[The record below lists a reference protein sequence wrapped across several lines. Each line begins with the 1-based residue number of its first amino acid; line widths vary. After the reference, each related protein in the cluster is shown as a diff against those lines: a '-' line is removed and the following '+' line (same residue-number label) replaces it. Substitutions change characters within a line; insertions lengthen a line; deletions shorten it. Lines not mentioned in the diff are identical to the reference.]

1 MMLNAS
7 FYNKLLSIQVK
18 RTEQNRILRIMQ
30 QSTIIASALIPI
42 INITGLGFTD
52 IQTRFTSSIIG
63 AIIAVITVNTI
74 RKISRELQQQQ
85 CSKYRSKN
93 NRVANYNKIYF
104 YYLFS

>member
-1 MMLNAS
+1 
-7 FYNKLLSIQVK
+7 
-18 RTEQNRILRIMQ
+18 MQ

-74 RKISRELQQQQ
+74 RKISRELQ
-85 CSKYRSKN
+85 
-93 NRVANYNKIYF
+93 
-104 YYLFS
+104 